1 MKKYLILIAY
11 EAGAWGSASPEEQRQ
26 AHQDHLAFHD
36 KVGSNILAGEAL
48 SGPESATTV
57 RRDEGRT
64 VLTDGPFAEAAEHLG
79 GFYVV
84 QADDLDQ
91 VVGWCE
97 LLPAFYSLEV
107 RPCVQI
113 DGFD

>member
-1 MKKYLILIAY
+1 VKKYLILIAY
-11 EAGAWGSASPEEQRQ
+11 EPGAWGSAPPEVQEQ
-26 AHQDHLAFHD
+26 AHREHLEFHRV
-36 KVGSNILAGEAL
+36 VGPNLLSGEAL
-48 SGPESATTV
+48 SGPETATTV

-79 GFYVV
+79 GFYLV

-97 LLPAFYSLEV
+97 LLPVFYSLEV

>member
-11 EAGAWGSASPEEQRQ
+11 EPDAWGSAPPDVQQQ
-26 AHQDHLAFHD
+26 AHQEHLDFHAA
-36 KVGSNILAGEAL
+36 VGSNLLSGEAL
-48 SGPESATTV
+48 AGPEAATTV
-57 RRDEGRT
+57 RRAEGGT
-64 VLTDGPFAEAAEHLG
+64 VLTDGPFAETAEHLG